1 MAILTITAGQEDW
14 LTTLN
19 NDLSELANRD
29 SGSWVSTGLTALN
42 GYTLNKCNYFYG
54 MIGGRKYLMIN
65 GNVSISSGSIGGQ
78 TNREVI
84 QLPTTIK
91 GCGMKITGYAYV
103 QNSDNGYR
111 LRVDYNSSTN
121 RVVFTNIT
129 GVNVTF
135 TSIDFGLIMSE

>member
-1 MAILTITAGQEDW
+1 MAISTILVGQEDW
-14 LTTLN
+14 LKTLN
-19 NDLSELANRD
+19 NDLNELANRD
-29 SGSWVSTGLTALN
+29 SGSWVSTGLTGMN
-42 GYTLNKCNYFYG
+42 GYTLNECNYFYG

-65 GNVSISSGSIGGQ
+65 GNVSISSGSIAGQ
-78 TNREVI
+78 TSREVI
-84 QLPTTIK
+84 QLPTTVK
-91 GCGMKITGYAYV
+91 GCGMKVTGFAYV

-111 LRVDYNSSTN
+111 LRVDYNPVTN

>member
-1 MAILTITAGQEDW
+1 MAISTITPGQEDW
-14 LTTLN
+14 LKTLN
-19 NDLSELANRD
+19 NDLNELANRD
-29 SGSWVSTGLTALN
+29 SGSWVSTGLTAMN
-42 GYTLNKCNYFYG
+42 GYTLNGCSYFYG

-65 GNVSISSGSIGGQ
+65 GNVSINSGSIGGQ

-84 QLPTTIK
+84 QLPTTVK
-91 GCGMKITGYAYV
+91 GCGMKVTGFAYA
-103 QNSDNGYR
+103 QNSDNGFR
-111 LRVDYNSSTN
+111 LLVNYNPVTN

>member
-14 LTTLN
+14 LKTLN
-19 NDLSELANRD
+19 NDLNELANRD

-84 QLPTTIK
+84 QLPATIK

-111 LRVDYNSSTN
+111 LRVDYSSSTN